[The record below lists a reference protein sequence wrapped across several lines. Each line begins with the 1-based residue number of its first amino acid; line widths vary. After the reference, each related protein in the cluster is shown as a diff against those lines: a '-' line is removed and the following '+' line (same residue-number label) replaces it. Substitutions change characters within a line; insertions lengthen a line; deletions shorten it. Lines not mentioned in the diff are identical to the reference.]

1 MQRLQ
6 YTWVIY
12 FRLEIIYSDK
22 IMYQMKDEQF
32 QYLFNSIIFKDIDHV
47 QHKINKTNI
56 E

>member
-1 MQRLQ
+1 MKRCQ

-12 FRLEIIYSDK
+12 FRLEIIYGDK
-22 IMYQMKDEQF
+22 IMYQMKDKQF
-32 QYLFNSIIFKDIDHV
+32 LYLINSLIFNDIDHV